1 MPLLSGDGTPLP
13 KLTGTLKLK
22 KRTGFFDSFETPD
35 KRLRRIRTLKQSETR
50 QKTRRTLDS
59 VLPALQA
66 AKVRR
71 GLEQRIR
78 TREDKDSSRGLFRD
92 ISEER
97 RKRDQKSRK
106 YEPAC
111 RVCGRKGDS
120 TRHHFVNRWIL
131 KELSNYESIARRS
144 LNTIPVCVRHHR
156 DLHSRGNGGR
166 KSIVKY
172 LNAKEKGFVDESI
185 ERLRREHPKILKLL
199 SNGNAFVY
207 EACLIQDWL
216 AGEFDARQR

>member
-1 MPLLSGDGTPLP
+1 MSRARKVGGHWFDVSKNSHKASVVQTKLLAS
-13 KLTGTLKLK
+13 
-22 KRTGFFDSFETPD
+22 
-35 KRLRRIRTLKQSETR
+35 
-50 QKTRRTLDS
+50 
-59 VLPALQA
+59 AL
-66 AKVRR
+66 
-71 GLEQRIR
+71 
-78 TREDKDSSRGLFRD
+78 D
-92 ISEER
+92 ISMDDLLEAQFEQGEVIVKLRKVLGEGDVPLDIEER